1 MIIVSNTSPIIYLA
15 SVGRLSLLKEL
26 YSKIYIPNEVWNELI
41 NPWILKQEKIPPDI
55 KYEIEAKES
64 GWLIIKDPEKEE
76 NLEIAL
82 GLSLQLDIGEAYA
95 IALSIELD
103 ADSLLINDQKAKE
116 IAESMGIRTKWITEV
131 LVEAVE
137 KKLLVN
143 SNEFEELFNRMIENG
158 LWIRKSHYITVLNK
172 VKKLFNK

>member
-15 SVGRLSLLKEL
+15 SVGRLTLLKEL
-26 YSKIYIPNEVWNELI
+26 YTKIYIPSEVWNELI
-41 NPWILKQEKIPPDI
+41 NPWILREERIPPDI

-76 NLEIAL
+76 NIEIAL

-95 IALSIELD
+95 IALSLELD

-137 KKLLVN
+137 KKLLKKF
-143 SNEFEELFNRMIENG
+143 SEFEDIFNHMVENG
-158 LWIRKSHYITVLNK
+158 LWIRKSHYYIILDK
-172 VKKLFNK
+172 VKKLLDK